1 MKKLMNLV
9 GDLKVKKKMLLLVGT
24 LICSILLVGAIAM
37 LGAGF
42 MNQKTTDLAETWM
55 PSALLANEMDTMTSN
70 YRLMQYGYLTST
82 TEEQMN
88 DFYTEMEN
96 ISGQISE
103 TSASYE
109 SILIS
114 DEDKQ
119 LLEAVRASWEEY
131 KELSAQVIELSSAGQ
146 DDEAAALM
154 VGECKTVYDEFGD
167 NIEALV
173 QFNEKGASS
182 SSTIAERT
190 YIFVIGMMIAIL
202 VISIGLALIVSNA
215 VTGTIVNPL
224 KQVHDVLEEIS
235 GGSLE
240 VEMHYESKD
249 EFGELSRAINGF
261 VHSLNEIISDEKRLL
276 LSMAEG
282 NFDIRTNAAD
292 KYVGDYEPIIASLRA
307 MNRKLSGVMEQIA
320 DSSGQVL
327 VASEQMAE
335 EAQTLA
341 EGATE
346 QASTVEELL
355 ATVEEVTEQAAS
367 GAQKADGA
375 SEEANMV
382 RGQAERSNERMQDMI
397 NAMDKINQTSKEI
410 STIIQT
416 IESIASQTNLLSL
429 NASIE
434 AARAGEAGRGFAVVA
449 DEIGKLALQCSEAA
463 GTTKKLIETAI
474 EQAEGGDK
482 IAKDT
487 AEELFSVTEG
497 VIKIV
502 EVADAVRISCENQAE
517 SMKQIDAGIEIISKV
532 VESNS
537 AAAEESSAA
546 SEELAAHAQNLQDQ
560 LSIFKFRTDK

>member
-1 MKKLMNLV
+1 MRKLMNLV
-9 GDLKVKKKMLLLVGT
+9 GNLKVKKKMLLLVGT

-70 YRLMQYGYLTST
+70 YRLMQYGYLTSS

-88 DFYTEMEN
+88 NFYTEMEN
-96 ISGQISE
+96 ISGQISD

-109 SILIS
+109 AILIS

-119 LLEAVRASWEEY
+119 LLAAVRASWAQY
-131 KELSAQVIELSSAGQ
+131 KELSAQVIELSSAGHN
-146 DDEAAALM
+146 DEAAALM

-173 QFNEKGASS
+173 QFNERGADS

-190 YIFVIGMMIAIL
+190 YLFVLGMMIAIL
-202 VISIGLALIVSNA
+202 IVSIGLALIVSNV

-224 KQVHDVLEEIS
+224 KQVHDVLKEIS
-235 GGSLE
+235 GGSLK

-261 VHSLNEIISDEKRLL
+261 VHSLDEIISDEKRLL
-276 LSMAEG
+276 LSMADG
-282 NFDIRTNAAD
+282 NFDIRTNAED

-355 ATVEEVTEQAAS
+355 ATVEEVTEQAAT
-367 GAQKADGA
+367 GAKQADGA
-375 SEEANMV
+375 SQEADVV

-463 GTTKKLIETAI
+463 GTTKELIETAM

-497 VIKIV
+497 VVKIV

-560 LSIFKFRTDK
+560 MSIFKFRTEK